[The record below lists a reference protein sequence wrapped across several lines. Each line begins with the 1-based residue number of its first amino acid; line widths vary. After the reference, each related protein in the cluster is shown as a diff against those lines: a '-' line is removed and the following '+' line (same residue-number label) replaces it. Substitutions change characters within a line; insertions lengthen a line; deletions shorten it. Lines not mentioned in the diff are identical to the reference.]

1 MHDVLPLHG
10 TVMALLVFG
19 PPEVR
24 RAYVGVMR
32 LVATAGGTRP
42 FDGDSAALV
51 RMFAGLQGCA
61 GCHGFD
67 KSLDFSA
74 LLGSEEPW
82 VDEEEAIASIAQG
95 LSTEKDRQEAVHA
108 GLMVSLY
115 SHEPDP
121 AGTRMARRVAVRLGA
136 DDALF
141 SAVEKIANE
150 NVATAKA
157 EVFRRMLSGRTGI
170 GSELIAAHMSA
181 HSLGQMSPPELVA
194 RYHRLLADAPAGS
207 LGAEMLQF
215 YKDAD
220 FDIPG
225 TPGVPLPVEFLGSH
239 DVHHVLAGYGA
250 SPQGEVYTA
259 VFNAANSSA
268 GIGWL
273 SVVLLQ
279 WHQGVKMGVFA
290 PVHSHLDPQ
299 LMGVAAQRGAQ
310 TPVDVY
316 DSAWDWLPLL
326 SLPLGQV
333 RQQLGIPPGGTV
345 GPGVSWSS

>member
-1 MHDVLPLHG
+1 
-10 TVMALLVFG
+10 MALLVFG

-42 FDGDSAALV
+42 FEGDRAELV
-51 RMFAGLQGCA
+51 RRFAGLQGCA

-67 KSLDFSA
+67 TSLDFSA
-74 LLGSEEPW
+74 LLGTDEPW
-82 VDEEEAIASIAQG
+82 ANEEAAIAAIANG
-95 LSTEKDRQEAVHA
+95 LSTAKDRQEAVHA

-121 AGTRMARRVAVRLGA
+121 AGTRTARRIATRLGA

-141 SAVEKIANE
+141 RAVEKVANE

-170 GSELIAAHMSA
+170 DSELIASHMA
-181 HSLGQMSPPELVA
+181 AQTLGQVSPPELVA
-194 RYHRLLADAPAGS
+194 RYHRLLAEAPPGS
-207 LGAEMLQF
+207 LGAEMRQF
-215 YKDAD
+215 YQDAN

-225 TPGVPLPVEFLGSH
+225 MPGVPLPVEFLGSH

-250 SPQGEVYTA
+250 TPQGEVYTA

-279 WHQGVKMGVFA
+279 WHQGIKLGVFP

-299 LMGVAAQRGAQ
+299 VMGVAAQRGAA
-310 TPVDVY
+310 TPVDIY
-316 DSAWDWLPLL
+316 DSEWDWLALLPRPLE
-326 SLPLGQV
+326 QV
-333 RQQLGIPPGGTV
+333 RQELGIPQGGTV
-345 GPGVSWSS
+345 GPGSSWSA